1 MLARARDA
9 LARNEVLPKSAFA
22 GALGYLL
29 NLGEAVRT
37 FRRDLRLPP
46 DNGLSER
53 SLRPVASGRKDWLFA
68 GCKAGGDATG
78 TRLSLVQTR
87 RALGADPY
95 EYLADVL
102 ARIQGHPAS
111 RVAEL
116 LPHRWLAARTAD
128 APAAAPA

>member
-9 LARNEVLPKSAFA
+9 LARNEVLPKSAI
-22 GALGYLL
+22 GA
-29 NLGEAVRT
+29 A
-37 FRRDLRLPP
+37 
-46 DNGLSER
+46 
-53 SLRPVASGRKDWLFA
+53 
-68 GCKAGGDATG
+68 
-78 TRLSLVQTR
+78 
-87 RALGADPY
+87 PY

-128 APAAAPA
+128 APAVTPA